1 MEAFTNELTR
11 EFLQPTKK
19 VMEGYYLFQS
29 KRRKYTMAF
38 LEEATFIERSYR
50 LKKESKFED
59 LHISIHNERDF
70 GMDVFFYS
78 YHNSNSMENI

>member
-11 EFLQPTKK
+11 EFLQPTKE
-19 VMEGYYLFQS
+19 VMDGYYPFQS
-29 KRRKYTMAF
+29 KTRKYTMAF
-38 LEEATFIERSYR
+38 LEEATIIERSYR

>member
-1 MEAFTNELTR
+1 
-11 EFLQPTKK
+11 
-19 VMEGYYLFQS
+19 
-29 KRRKYTMAF
+29 MAF